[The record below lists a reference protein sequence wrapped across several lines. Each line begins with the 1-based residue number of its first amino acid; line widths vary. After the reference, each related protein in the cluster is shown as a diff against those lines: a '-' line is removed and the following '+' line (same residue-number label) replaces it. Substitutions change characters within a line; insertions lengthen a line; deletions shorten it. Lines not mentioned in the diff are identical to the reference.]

1 MNPLPWSYSALDTFK
16 TCPRQYHWRY
26 VLKNKEARSPQILW
40 GEEVHKHFEDRQAVG
55 KPLPDNLKDHEPFMQ
70 ALEALPGNHNT
81 EQKIALDV
89 SRKPCNFFANDVWFR
104 GVIDYIKIDLNNEA
118 SKATVVDYK
127 TGKQHR
133 KFDQLQ
139 LFALHTFALYTNVQI
154 VEACF
159 YWTQTKETTPM
170 FYRRD
175 DMKNL
180 WRAFVPDLMQY
191 AEAFETD
198 IWQARKSGLC
208 KAWCPVLEC
217 EFNGR
222 RG

>member
-16 TCPRQYHWRY
+16 TCPRQYHWKY
-26 VLKNKEARSPQILW
+26 VLKNKEERSEAIIW

-55 KPLPDNLKDHEPFMQ
+55 TPLPDNLKQHETFMQ
-70 ALEALPGNHNT
+70 QLDDLPGIHNT

-89 SRKPCNFFANDVWFR
+89 RRKPCNFFENNVWFR
-104 GVIDYIKIDLNNEA
+104 GVIDYIKVDDG
-118 SKATVVDYK
+118 KATIVDYK

-139 LFALHTFALYTNVQI
+139 LFALHTFALYPNVKT

-159 YWTQTKETTPM
+159 YWTQTKDVTPM
-170 FYRRD
+170 FYQRD
-175 DMKNL
+175 DSRNL
-180 WRAFVPDLMQY
+180 WKQFVPDLIQY

-198 IWQARKSGLC
+198 TWQARKSGLC

-217 EFNGR
+217 EFNGKR
-222 RG
+222 K